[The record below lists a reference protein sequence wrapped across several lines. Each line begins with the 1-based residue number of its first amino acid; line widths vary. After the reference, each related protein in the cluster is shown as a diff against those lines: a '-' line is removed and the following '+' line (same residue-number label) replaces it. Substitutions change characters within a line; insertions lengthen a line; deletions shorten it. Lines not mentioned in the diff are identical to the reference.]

1 MFVVCCVFVCFKQ
14 RTAYEMRISDWSSD
28 VCSSDLL
35 YGRGGPDGPSNLRRL
50 FGPYRCPRELRP
62 SHQSQA
68 GRPACRCAAF
78 VRGHHHVVSAPS
90 LARRTR
96 QESGDRGDR
105 RPGPYGAQ
113 ACPPAWSACRG
124 VNQAPGTG
132 GRTEERRV
140 RKECCNTWT

>member
-96 QESGDRGDR
+96 QESGRSEEHTSELQSLMRISYAVFCLKKKQKHDTHSSIRM
-105 RPGPYGAQ
+105 
-113 ACPPAWSACRG
+113 
-124 VNQAPGTG
+124 T
-132 GRTEERRV
+132 TER
-140 RKECCNTWT
+140 